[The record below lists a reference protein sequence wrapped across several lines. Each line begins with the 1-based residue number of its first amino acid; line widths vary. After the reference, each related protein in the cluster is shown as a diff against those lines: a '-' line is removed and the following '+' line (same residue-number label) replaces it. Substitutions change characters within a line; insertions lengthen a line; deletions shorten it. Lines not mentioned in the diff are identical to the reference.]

1 MEDQEPRSITIDGVE
16 HGIDTFDET
25 QKYLLAQVQDLVKK
39 GGTLKFQIDQI
50 EVARQFFIEKLA
62 DTLKPEKEPEV
73 IDA

>member
-1 MEDQEPRSITIDGVE
+1 MENQEPRSINIDGVE
-16 HGIDTFDET
+16 HDIDTFDET

-50 EVARQFFIEKLA
+50 EVARQFFIEKLV
-62 DTLKPEKEPEV
+62 DTLKPEKVPEV